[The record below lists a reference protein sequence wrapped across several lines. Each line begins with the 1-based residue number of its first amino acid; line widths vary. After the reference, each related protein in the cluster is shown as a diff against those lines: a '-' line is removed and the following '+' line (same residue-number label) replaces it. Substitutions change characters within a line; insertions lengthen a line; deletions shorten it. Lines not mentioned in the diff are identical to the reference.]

1 MKTNMRTNG
10 IFNMLS
16 LTLLLLAF
24 ASCKKD
30 YTAGTATSTTTDSVS
45 TSAVESTQAIAV
57 AASRGTAGD
66 SVYVVG
72 TCARDHHRDSLAFS
86 SLPSVI
92 TDYLTAN
99 YAGYTFQKAF
109 TDKDTSGNIAGY
121 IVIIQYNGN
130 PVGLKF
136 DAAGTFLKVLEQREG
151 HDLNGPGWHHGGRFD
166 DRDGM
171 HKDTIALNALPA
183 GVTNYFATNYPEDTL
198 VKAYKNKDGSII
210 VLSKNSGAFATEFD
224 VSGNFIKRVELPAR
238 PGHPTSITLA
248 DLPSAAQSYLTT
260 TYPGYVFKQAFEIT
274 QSGTVQGYAVFI
286 EANSTSYAIAF
297 DASGNFLEAIT
308 IR

>member
-1 MKTNMRTNG
+1 MRTNG
-10 IFNMLS
+10 IFNMLA
-16 LTLLLLAF
+16 LVILLLPF

-30 YTAGTATSTTTDSVS
+30 YSAGTSPSATTDSVS
-45 TSAVESTQAIAV
+45 TTAIASTQAIAV

-72 TCARDHHRDSLAFS
+72 TCARDHHRDSIAS
-86 SLPSVI
+86 GNLPATA

-136 DAAGTFLKVLEQREG
+136 DASGTFVKVLEQRDG
-151 HDLNGPGWHHGGRFD
+151 HDLNGPGWHHGGDFD
-166 DRDGM
+166 GRDGM
-171 HKDTIALNALPA
+171 RRDTIALDALPA
-183 GVTNYFATNYPEDTL
+183 GVIGYFAATYPEDTL
-198 VKAYKNKDGSII
+198 VQAYQNRDSSTI
-210 VLSKNSGAFATEFD
+210 VLSKNDGAFATAFD
-224 VSGNFIKRVELPAR
+224 ADGNFIKRVELPSR
-238 PGHPTSITLA
+238 PGHPTSIALA
-248 DLPSAAQSYLTT
+248 DLPAAAQSYLTT

-274 QSGTVQGYAVFI
+274 QNGTAQGYAVFI
-286 EANSTSYAIAF
+286 DGNSTKYAVAF
-297 DASGNFLEAIT
+297 DASGNFIAAIAVK
-308 IR
+308 